1 MKKFISLTAS
11 IYYDIFIHIIFLIIF
26 IYSFLS
32 NTYNIFPMDDVLKP
46 FIGIN
51 NLLEFIQAMHIV
63 LICFSLIFITQTI
76 LLFTGLDKGYI
87 KKKLVITIL
96 FYKWLITAF
105 ASAVP
110 FIYNHPISPFYLV
123 VNILFIFLF
132 WYQSTEYNI

>member
-11 IYYDIFIHIIFLIIF
+11 IYYDIFISIIFLIIF
-26 IYSFLS
+26 FYSMLS
-32 NTYNIFPMDDVLKP
+32 NTYNIFPIDDLLKP

>member
-1 MKKFISLTAS
+1 MKFFISLTAS
-11 IYYDIFIHIIFLIIF
+11 IYYDIFIHIIFLILF

-51 NLLEFIQAMHIV
+51 HLLEFIQAMHIV

-76 LLFTGLDKGYI
+76 LLFSGLNQGYI
-87 KKKLVITIL
+87 KHKLVITIL

-123 VNILFIFLF
+123 ANILFIFLF
-132 WYQSTEYNI
+132 WYQSTEYNN